1 MDELRSVFAWL
12 IASGQGIRALQLAT
26 DLGGW
31 WNTRGN
37 PHEGHRM
44 YGAAFAAAEDIPNTM
59 RFEAI
64 RDYSWLLALSGEIPQ
79 ALALRDE
86 IRQLARTLDD
96 PLPAVKAEQVLGA
109 LAFIEGNFD
118 EGRAHTQRAIE
129 LAEDAQ
135 LAAKFGGLFF
145 NMATL
150 SEIAGDYDQAR
161 AYHQRGLELFERD
174 KKRGLYSMHQ
184 MGLASLALR
193 AGDWLEADRLARDVW
208 ADIAEIRDQQVIMG
222 ALLVKSEV
230 YLKAGDPVR
239 AARLMGAADQR
250 MATFGRVLTE
260 FEIVEVNRLRDGLTQ
275 ALTDEL
281 FQQEGESGRS
291 MTLDALTTEME
302 RSVQARVTPAQSV
315 PSVLHSA
322 RGRGCP
328 LAGRRQDQSRHCRRA
343 LHLGAH
349 RPIPRWQ
356 HHGQARR
363 QFPHRRRRP
372 RRARPPPSDPL
383 S

>member
-1 MDELRSVFAWL
+1 MPPLHDVPDTL
-12 IASGQGIRALQLAT
+12 
-26 DLGGW
+26 
-31 WNTRGN
+31 
-37 PHEGHRM
+37 
-44 YGAAFAAAEDIPNTM
+44 

-64 RDYSWLLALSGEIPQ
+64 RDFSWLLALSGETAQ

-109 LAFIEGNFD
+109 LAFIEGDFD

-135 LAAKFGGLFF
+135 LAGRFGGLFF

-161 AYHQRGLELFERD
+161 AYHLRGLELIERD
-174 KKRGLYSMHQ
+174 EKRGLYSMHQ

-222 ALLVKSEV
+222 SLLVKAEV

-239 AARLMGAADQR
+239 AAWLMGAADRR
-250 MATFGRVLTE
+250 MAVYGRVLTE
-260 FEIVEVNRLRDGLTQ
+260 FEVLEVTRFRE
-275 ALTDEL
+275 EL
-281 FQQEGESGRS
+281 
-291 MTLDALTTEME
+291 
-302 RSVQARVTPAQSV
+302 AQSL
-315 PSVLHSA
+315 PEDLISA
-322 RGRGCP
+322 GSGIWP
-328 LAGRRQDQSRHCRRA
+328 GDD
-343 LHLGAH
+343 
-349 RPIPRWQ
+349 
-356 HHGQARR
+356 ARCT
-363 QFPHRRRRP
+363 H
-372 RRARPPPSDPL
+372 D
-383 S
+383 